1 MMEFRRGNLE
11 RARELLQQ
19 GVWANSGSRDVA
31 YVWQVNLSV
40 VQDARPPVESQ
51 QR

>member
-31 YVWQVNLSV
+31 YVWQVNCRVS
-40 VQDARPPVESQ
+40 QYARPPIEIH
-51 QR
+51 